1 LPGKS
6 APTRNGVK
14 FKLLTERQQQIIEES
29 INIIDEKG
37 IQGLT
42 IKNLSKAIGITEPG
56 IYRHFE
62 SKTEILLSILNNF
75 KEMAI
80 MLSEMM
86 ETYEATAIEKISF
99 MFSKMLEVFSETPS
113 MISVIFSEEIF
124 KNEEVLKN
132 KIVEILNLH
141 AQTLENIISK
151 GQSEKNIREDVDEKS
166 LALLAMGSLRLL
178 VKKWDMN
185 NHNFNLSTE
194 GTKLID
200 VLSKVLG
207 K

>member
-1 LPGKS
+1 M
-6 APTRNGVK
+6 
-14 FKLLTERQQQIIEES
+14 LTERQQQIIEES
-29 INIIDEKG
+29 INIIDKKG

-62 SKTEILLSILNNF
+62 SKTEILLSILSNF

-80 MLSEMM
+80 MLSGVM

-99 MFSKMLEVFSETPS
+99 MFSKMLELFSETPS
-113 MISVIFSEEIF
+113 IVSVIFSEEIF

-132 KIVEILNLH
+132 KIVEIVNLH
-141 AQTLENIISK
+141 AQMLENIISK
-151 GQSEKNIREDVDEKS
+151 GQSEKNIRADIDEKS
-166 LALLAMGSLRLL
+166 LALMAMGSLRLL

-185 NHNFNLSTE
+185 NHNYNLKTE
-194 GTKLID
+194 GDKLIA
-200 VLSKVLG
+200 VLSKVLE

>member
-1 LPGKS
+1 MQ
-6 APTRNGVK
+6 
-14 FKLLTERQQQIIEES
+14 TERQKEIVEAALELIAE
-29 INIIDEKG
+29 NG

-42 IKNLSKAIGITEPG
+42 IKNLAKKIGITEPA

-62 SKTEILLSILNNF
+62 SKIDILLSILNNF

-80 MLSEMM
+80 MLSGIM

-99 MFSKMLEVFSETPS
+99 MFSKMLELFSETPS

-124 KNEEVLKN
+124 KNEEVLKI

-141 AQTLENIISK
+141 TQTIENIISK
-151 GQSEKNIREDVDEKS
+151 GQLEKNIREDIDEKS
-166 LALLAMGSLRLL
+166 LALMAMGSLRLL

-194 GTKLID
+194 GKKLIA
-200 VLSKVLG
+200 VLSKILG

>member
-1 LPGKS
+1 M
-6 APTRNGVK
+6 
-14 FKLLTERQQQIIEES
+14 LTERQQQIIEES

-42 IKNLSKAIGITEPG
+42 IKNLSKAIGISEPG

-80 MLSEMM
+80 MLSEIM
-86 ETYEATAIEKISF
+86 ETYEASAIEKISF
-99 MFSKMLEVFSETPS
+99 IFSKMLELFSETPS
-113 MISVIFSEEIF
+113 MVSVIFSEEIF

-141 AQTLENIISK
+141 AKTLENIISK
-151 GQSEKNIREDVDEKS
+151 GQSEKNVREDIDEKN
-166 LALLAMGSLRLL
+166 LALIAMGSLRLL
-178 VKKWDMN
+178 VKRWDMN
-185 NHNFNLSTE
+185 NHNFNLKTE
-194 GTKLID
+194 GDKLIA
-200 VLSKVLG
+200 VLSKVLE

>member
-1 LPGKS
+1 MM
-6 APTRNGVK
+6 
-14 FKLLTERQQQIIEES
+14 TERQQQIIEES
-29 INIIDEKG
+29 IKIIDEKG

-62 SKTEILLSILNNF
+62 SKTEILLSILSNF

-86 ETYEATAIEKISF
+86 ETYEASAIDKISF
-99 MFSKMLEVFSETPS
+99 MFSKMLELFSETPS
-113 MISVIFSEEIF
+113 MVSVIFSEEIF
-124 KNEEVLKN
+124 KNEEILKN
-132 KIVEILNLH
+132 KIIEILNLH
-141 AQTLENIISK
+141 AQTLENIIAK
-151 GQSEKNIREDVDEKS
+151 GQSEKNIREDIDEKN

-178 VKKWDMN
+178 VKKWDLN
-185 NHNFNLSTE
+185 NHNFNLNKE
-194 GTKLID
+194 GNKLIA

>member
-1 LPGKS
+1 MLS
-6 APTRNGVK
+6 
-14 FKLLTERQQQIIEES
+14 ERQQQIIDES

-42 IKNLSKAIGITEPG
+42 IKNLSKAIGISEPG

-62 SKTEILLSILNNF
+62 SKTEILLSMLNSF

-80 MLSEMM
+80 MLSVLM
-86 ETYEATAIEKISF
+86 ETYEATAIEKIRF
-99 MFSKMLEVFSETPS
+99 MFSKMLELFSETPS
-113 MISVIFSEEIF
+113 MVSVIFSEEIF
-124 KNEEVLKN
+124 KNEEILKI

-151 GQSEKNIREDVDEKS
+151 GQSEKNVREDIDEKS
-166 LALLAMGSLRLL
+166 LALIAMGSLRLL

-185 NHNFNLSTE
+185 NHNFNLSAE
-194 GTKLID
+194 GKKLID
-200 VLSKVLG
+200 VLSKVLE

>member
-1 LPGKS
+1 MQ
-6 APTRNGVK
+6 
-14 FKLLTERQQQIIEES
+14 TERQQQIIEES
-29 INIIDEKG
+29 IKIIDEKG

-42 IKNLSKAIGITEPG
+42 IKNLSKAIGISEPG

-86 ETYEATAIEKISF
+86 KTYEATAIEKITF
-99 MFSKMLEVFSETPS
+99 MFSKMLELFSETPS
-113 MISVIFSEEIF
+113 MVSVIFSEEIF
-124 KNEEVLKN
+124 KNEETLKN

-141 AQTLENIISK
+141 AQTLESIISK
-151 GQSEKNIREDVDEKS
+151 GQLEKNIRQDIDEKS
-166 LALLAMGSLRLL
+166 LALIAMGSLRLL

-185 NHNFNLSTE
+185 NHNFNLSKE
-194 GTKLID
+194 GNKLID

-207 K
+207 I

>member
-1 LPGKS
+1 M
-6 APTRNGVK
+6 
-14 FKLLTERQQQIIEES
+14 LTERQHQIIEES

-42 IKNLSKAIGITEPG
+42 IKNLAKAIGITEPG

-62 SKTEILLSILNNF
+62 SKTEILLSILSNF
-75 KEMAI
+75 KEMAV

-99 MFSKMLEVFSETPS
+99 MFSKMLELFSETPS

-151 GQSEKNIREDVDEKS
+151 GQSEKNIREDIDNKS
-166 LALLAMGSLRLL
+166 LALMAMGSLRLL
-178 VKKWDMN
+178 VKKWDLN
-185 NHNFNLSTE
+185 NHNFNLSKE
-194 GTKLID
+194 GTKLIA

>member
-1 LPGKS
+1 MQ
-6 APTRNGVK
+6 
-14 FKLLTERQQQIIEES
+14 TERQKEIVETALELIA
-29 INIIDEKG
+29 EKG

-42 IKNLSKAIGITEPG
+42 IKNLAKKIGITEPA

-62 SKTEILLSILNNF
+62 SKIDILLSILNNF

-80 MLSEMM
+80 MISGMM
-86 ETYEATAIEKISF
+86 ETYEATAIEKIRF
-99 MFSKMLEVFSETPS
+99 MFTKMLELFSETPS

-124 KNEEVLKN
+124 KNEEVLKI

-141 AQTLENIISK
+141 TQTIENIISK
-151 GQSEKNIREDVDEKS
+151 GQLEKNVREDIDEKS
-166 LALLAMGSLRLL
+166 LALIAMGSFRLL

-194 GTKLID
+194 GKKLIA
-200 VLSKVLG
+200 VLSNILEK
-207 K
+207 

>member
-1 LPGKS
+1 M
-6 APTRNGVK
+6 
-14 FKLLTERQQQIIEES
+14 LTERQQQIIEES

-42 IKNLSKAIGITEPG
+42 IKNLAKAIGITEPG

-62 SKTEILLSILNNF
+62 SKTEILLSILSNF
-75 KEMAI
+75 KEMAV

-86 ETYEATAIEKISF
+86 ETYEATALEKISF
-99 MFSKMLEVFSETPS
+99 MFSKMLELFSETPS
-113 MISVIFSEEIF
+113 MVSVIFSEEIF

-151 GQSEKNIREDVDEKS
+151 GQSEKNIREDIDEKS
-166 LALLAMGSLRLL
+166 LALMAMGSLRLL
-178 VKKWDMN
+178 VKKWDLN
-185 NHNFNLSTE
+185 NHNFNLSKE
-194 GTKLID
+194 GTRLIA
-200 VLSKVLG
+200 VLSKVLE

>member
-1 LPGKS
+1 MLS
-6 APTRNGVK
+6 
-14 FKLLTERQQQIIEES
+14 ERQQQIIDETVK
-29 INIIDEKG
+29 IIDEKG

-42 IKNLSKAIGITEPG
+42 IKNLSKAIGISEPG

-75 KEMAI
+75 KEMAL

-86 ETYEATAIEKISF
+86 ETYEATAVEKISF
-99 MFSKMLEVFSETPS
+99 MFTKMLELFSETPS
-113 MISVIFSEEIF
+113 MVSVIFSEEIF
-124 KNEEVLKN
+124 KNEEILKN

-151 GQSEKNIREDVDEKS
+151 GQSEKNVREDIDEKS
-166 LALLAMGSLRLL
+166 LALIAMGSLRLL

-185 NHNFNLSTE
+185 NHNFNLNSE
-194 GTKLID
+194 GLKLIN
-200 VLSKVLG
+200 VLTKVLG

>member
-1 LPGKS
+1 MLS
-6 APTRNGVK
+6 
-14 FKLLTERQQQIIEES
+14 ERQQQIIEES

-99 MFSKMLEVFSETPS
+99 MFSKMLELFSETPS

-141 AQTLENIISK
+141 AQTLENIIAK

-166 LALLAMGSLRLL
+166 LALMAMGSLRLL
-178 VKKWDMN
+178 VKKWDLN
-185 NHNFNLSTE
+185 NHNFDLSTE
-194 GTKLID
+194 GNKLIA
-200 VLSKVLG
+200 VLSKVLSA
-207 K
+207 

>member
-1 LPGKS
+1 M
-6 APTRNGVK
+6 
-14 FKLLTERQQQIIEES
+14 LTERQHQIIEES

-62 SKTEILLSILNNF
+62 SKTEILLSILSNF
-75 KEMAI
+75 KEMAV

-86 ETYEATAIEKISF
+86 ETYEATALEKISF
-99 MFSKMLEVFSETPS
+99 MFSKMLELFSETPS

-141 AQTLENIISK
+141 AQTLENIIAK
-151 GQSEKNIREDVDEKS
+151 GQSEKNIRADIDNKS

-178 VKKWDMN
+178 VKKWDLN
-185 NHNFNLSTE
+185 NHNFNLSKE
-194 GTKLID
+194 GTKLIA